1 MNCLFTDGEI
11 QEAVGGRVTQKGWT
25 VTGVSIDSRTILNGE
40 LFVAINSK
48 RDGHDFLISAIKNGA
63 IAAIVTKIP
72 PDIPDNF
79 PCIVVNDSLEALQD
93 LARFS
98 RKRHK
103 SKLIAITGSVGKTST
118 KAMLTKVLSEF
129 GSTYSSPKSYNNY
142 LGVPLTL
149 ANIPIDTCYVVCEI
163 GMSSKGEIEPLSNLV
178 KPDIAVITNISAA
191 HLASFDDI
199 EAIAR
204 EKSMICSGLVENGL
218 LIFPSDTTFSDILIG
233 IADKRKVRYVTFG
246 SHYLDNIV
254 LERIMFKNNKTFINV
269 TIKGVTSLYFE
280 VDALGYHHASNCLA
294 VLGVLADLNL
304 DLNLAVNY
312 IKNWQAVIGRGKFL
326 DVKMKEDSQNILI
339 RVIDESYNCN
349 PTSLKASLDVV
360 RNLDF
365 DSDQAWNHHP
375 FRRIAILGDMLELG
389 HRAKEFHQEI
399 AQLDSLNC
407 FNKIHCVG
415 SLMRHLYNELPAS
428 KKGLLVKS
436 PSELIDYLFK
446 HIKDRDVYIIKGSN
460 SIGLSFLVT
469 ELCKLDGQIISR

>member
-1 MNCLFTDGEI
+1 MKNFI
-11 QEAVGGRVTQKGWT
+11 VYK
-25 VTGVSIDSRTILNGE
+25 S
-40 LFVAINSK
+40 
-48 RDGHDFLISAIKNGA
+48 SA
-63 IAAIVTKIP
+63 
-72 PDIPDNF
+72 
-79 PCIVVNDSLEALQD
+79 
-93 LARFS
+93 
-98 RKRHK
+98 
-103 SKLIAITGSVGKTST
+103 GSGKT
-118 KAMLTKVLSEF
+118 
-129 GSTYSSPKSYNNY
+129 Y
-142 LGVPLTL
+142 
-149 ANIPIDTCYVVCEI
+149 
-163 GMSSKGEIEPLSNLV
+163 
-178 KPDIAVITNISAA
+178 
-191 HLASFDDI
+191 
-199 EAIAR
+199 
-204 EKSMICSGLVENGL
+204 
-218 LIFPSDTTFSDILIG
+218 
-233 IADKRKVRYVTFG
+233 
-246 SHYLDNIV
+246 
-254 LERIMFKNNKTFINV
+254 
-269 TIKGVTSLYFE
+269 
-280 VDALGYHHASNCLA
+280 
-294 VLGVLADLNL
+294 
-304 DLNLAVNY
+304 NLAVNY